1 MRGISKPWPPRD
13 VRPDGQEPESLR
25 EAETA
30 FLAALPEAANV
41 TARARGRKKN
51 QKPLKKPKL
60 RVVMY
65 REQGSLCIFCERR
78 IAEGHPAPRIDHWY
92 PLSREPERALQ
103 WKNLYLSCSKPETC
117 DTAKADDP
125 FRWDDSESRMPW
137 PVDLRY
143 EDVVGFSTRG
153 EIYVR
158 SDVTLP
164 AAVRR
169 ALELA
174 IEDRTD
180 GGRAK
185 RGIVKLNDPALLKAR
200 VAAVRGERRR
210 MEKELKNRPATFD
223 EREERASRLLGR
235 LPLPEFVSIRV
246 AWLRRRLGQGR

>member
-1 MRGISKPWPPRD
+1 MRGVSKPWPPGD
-13 VRPDGQEPESLR
+13 VYPDGQEPASLR

-30 FLAALPEAANV
+30 FLEALPGAANESSF
-41 TARARGRKKN
+41 ARSEYDR
-51 QKPLKKPKL
+51 LEKPKL
-60 RVVMY
+60 RAVMY
-65 REQGSLCIFCERR
+65 REQRSLCVYCERR
-78 IAEGHPAPRIDHWY
+78 VAEGHPSPRIDHWY
-92 PLSREPERALQ
+92 PRSREPERALQ
-103 WKNLYLSCSKPETC
+103 WKNLYLSCSRSETC
-117 DTAKADDP
+117 DTAKADHP
-125 FRWDDSESRMPW
+125 FRWDDSESHMPW

-210 MEKELKNRPATFD
+210 MAKALRNRPATFG

-235 LPLPEFVSIRV
+235 VPLPEFVSIRV